1 MGRAKRPLYAVV
13 AADARTPRDGR
24 FIEDLGRYE
33 PLNDPAVV
41 SLNEARVLY
50 WLEQGAQPSDTVRSL
65 LHRQGLLLALH
76 LRRKGKTEEE
86 VAAAVSTHRT
96 HREDK
101 DHRARSISAR
111 DRRRQMLE
119 AERRKAAEAAA
130 EEARRHAEADAQ
142 AKAAAEEARRQVEA
156 ERERAA
162 AEARAAQQAAN
173 AAQAAADA
181 ATAPVAEAPAAVAP
195 VAEAPVAEAPAA
207 EAVAEA
213 VAEVVPETPAVDAG
227 PEEAQ
232 G

>member
-33 PLNDPAVV
+33 PLNNPAVV
-41 SLNEARVLY
+41 SLNETRVLY

-86 VAAAVSTHRT
+86 VATAVSTHRA
-96 HREDK
+96 HRADK

-130 EEARRHAEADAQ
+130 EEARRHAEAEAQ

-162 AEARAAQQAAN
+162 A
-173 AAQAAADA
+173 DA
-181 ATAPVAEAPAAVAP
+181 ATATAEAP
-195 VAEAPVAEAPAA
+195 VAEVPAAEAPAA

-213 VAEVVPETPAVDAG
+213 VADVVPETPAVDAG